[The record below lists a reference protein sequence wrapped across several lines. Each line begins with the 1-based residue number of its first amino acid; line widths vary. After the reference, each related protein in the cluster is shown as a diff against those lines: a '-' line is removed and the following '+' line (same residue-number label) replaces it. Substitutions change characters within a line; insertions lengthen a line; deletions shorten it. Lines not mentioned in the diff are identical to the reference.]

1 MLGNRH
7 NNIMAEQQQLEL
19 DELGPTCTVESLGD
33 GKSDPKPEIKEA
45 ITSDGGR
52 ASDQRRVHIDPPA
65 AELGADGATDIES
78 VQSEEGWTADGGRAG
93 NVRKRRESEDEYG
106 TGILDRRPS
115 QTQAAGRKAKRP
127 GDEARRSPPRI
138 QPDSSERPHIN
149 LCQVR
154 YHIIIVDTL
163 PIHLRL
169 REDTLHRRDML

>member
-1 MLGNRH
+1 MRMRDAKQLACWH
-7 NNIMAEQQQLEL
+7 HIMAEQKQLEL
-19 DELGPTCTVESLGD
+19 DELGPTCTVEFLGD
-33 GKSDPKPEIKEA
+33 GKFDPKL
-45 ITSDGGR
+45 DGGR
-52 ASDQRRVHIDPPA
+52 ASDQRRVHIDPLA
-65 AELGADGATDIES
+65 AESGAAGATDIES

-115 QTQAAGRKAKRP
+115 QPKRP
-127 GDEARRSPPRI
+127 GDEARRSPPRV

-154 YHIIIVDTL
+154 YHNIIIVDTL
-163 PIHLRL
+163 PIHIRL